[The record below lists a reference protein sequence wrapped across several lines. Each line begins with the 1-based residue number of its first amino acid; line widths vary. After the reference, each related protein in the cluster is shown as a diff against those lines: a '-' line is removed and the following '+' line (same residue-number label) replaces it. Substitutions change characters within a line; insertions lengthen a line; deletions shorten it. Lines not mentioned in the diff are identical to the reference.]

1 MVAATPTRTSTITAC
16 ADMMDKSGQY
26 VYYGD
31 SMHLGD
37 NTMTLTVTPPSGG
50 SGKETVYTFHVK
62 VLPSLGSVSFS
73 DSGTELAGD
82 IPTPLTFAYSIKAPD
97 YLTGLTPHR
106 HHHPERGRNGDRTAP
121 RWRTGRSRWTS

>member
-1 MVAATPTRTSTITAC
+1 
-16 ADMMDKSGQY
+16 MMDKSGQY

-73 DSGTELAGD
+73 DSGTEMAE
-82 IPTPLTFAYSIKAPD
+82 TFHPLT
-97 YLTGLTPHR
+97 L
-106 HHHPERGRNGDRTAP
+106 RTAS
-121 RWRTGRSRWTS
+121 RRRTI